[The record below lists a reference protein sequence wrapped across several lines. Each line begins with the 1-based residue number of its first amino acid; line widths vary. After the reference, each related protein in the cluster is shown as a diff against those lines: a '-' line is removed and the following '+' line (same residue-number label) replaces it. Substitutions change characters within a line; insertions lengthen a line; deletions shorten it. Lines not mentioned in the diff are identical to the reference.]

1 VQHIMKRKR
10 QVDFTALLKEAN
22 EKICRGDAADGR
34 STLQSIIRSAKL
46 PGEDVRQIAM
56 YTMAILELCSNR
68 PGSEEAADK
77 LLQQLG
83 FRFRLNALV
92 FFDQENKRGAVQKLP
107 TKFLVSAF
115 DSAIPRPIL
124 NTFKLFF
131 DKSSPFWH
139 EHGYGESSGYFS
151 YHIPN
156 IKSKSKETRPSVGIL
171 DCIFELIADYIYPM
185 VCQSFPEKAEGIQ
198 HAEWWCH
205 SRDKMSGHQLHY
217 DTDEISLT
225 KHHKLQFPIVS
236 TVWYICPGSSGAPTL
251 ISNKYFG
258 ENPMHSEGW
267 LVHPKE
273 NRLAMFDG
281 QLLHGVVPHMMGC
294 TGGDTESGAE
304 RLTFM
309 VGFWGE
315 GVNVVPFR
323 SEKPTANM
331 KMPHG
336 NTLKSSLKWAN
347 LKSEAV
353 GDADKSMEPATV
365 NVPTVPQ
372 PLWVEIE
379 EKKGAVGKQDSSE
392 VAFVGKYFLRE
403 LSELDS
409 DVASMLPEPSED
421 EMETIIASG
430 EAGAKCAFLLNK
442 TLCVLFEWIK
452 DGRYLEESG
461 EKLLLLTSKS
471 AAVCEKIVTSKAWH
485 DLFVVLF
492 NSEREVE
499 MLAGCCWNLFKHIH
513 FRASTDGYS
522 VFQSPELLACLKS
535 KAASEVHESQ
545 FMIAGCFAYCPK
557 SFFSK
562 ERGLIGFVVGTLA
575 TRLKDEY
582 IGCCGEES
590 EGSEDIEDIEYALR
604 SFFECMSG
612 ETEETEK
619 LRQLFLGII
628 SEELYELHQHKFGLA

>member
-1 VQHIMKRKR
+1 
-10 QVDFTALLKEAN
+10 
-22 EKICRGDAADGR
+22 
-34 STLQSIIRSAKL
+34 
-46 PGEDVRQIAM
+46 
-56 YTMAILELCSNR
+56 MAILELCSNR

-107 TKFLVSAF
+107 TKFLVSAV

-131 DKSSPFWH
+131 NKSSPFWH

-294 TGGDTESGAE
+294 TEGDTESGAE

-309 VGFWGE
+309 
-315 GVNVVPFR
+315 
-323 SEKPTANM
+323 
-331 KMPHG
+331 
-336 NTLKSSLKWAN
+336 
-347 LKSEAV
+347 
-353 GDADKSMEPATV
+353 
-365 NVPTVPQ
+365 
-372 PLWVEIE
+372 IE